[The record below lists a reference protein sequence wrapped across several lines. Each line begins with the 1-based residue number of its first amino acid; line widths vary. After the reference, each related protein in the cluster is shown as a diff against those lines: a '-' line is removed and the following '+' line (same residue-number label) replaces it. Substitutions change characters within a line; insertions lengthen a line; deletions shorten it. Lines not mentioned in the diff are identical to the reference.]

1 MNNKTGQAP
10 QGPAGIGFYAALFGG
25 LALVIVIAVVS
36 VTFGGL
42 PGTRNS
48 PSATVKGETIT
59 GKSAANQEP
68 KLKTSIAAS
77 ADPAG

>member
-1 MNNKTGQAP
+1 MNNKPGQTA
-10 QGPAGIGFYAALFGG
+10 QGPAGFGFYAALFGG

-42 PGTRNS
+42 PGTKDS

-59 GKSAANQEP
+59 GKSTAN
-68 KLKTSIAAS
+68 
-77 ADPAG
+77 